1 MAQWPYFPMFLRLAG
16 QPVLLVGGGE
26 VGLRKARLLDKA
38 GARIRLVSPQI
49 HEGFAELSGVTV
61 LGTAFAPEQLDAVR
75 LCIAATDDVALNRH
89 IAELCDAR
97 GIWVNVVDDPEACS
111 AVTPAIIDRNP
122 LIVAIGSG
130 GEAPVLVRR
139 TREQLEALLPFGL
152 GRLASFIGRQ
162 RAHRR
167 GQGEAGAQRRLWER
181 FLDGPGASAALAG
194 DDQSALQ
201 ALQALEAAGSAGG
214 GEVWLVGAGPGDPD
228 LLTFKALRLMQS
240 CDVVLYDRLIPAAI
254 MDLVRR
260 DAERVFVGKRRDQHT
275 VPQGE
280 INAELLRRAQAGQRV
295 LRLKGGDPFMFGRGG
310 EEIEPL
316 ARAGIPFQVV
326 PGVTAATGCAA
337 YAGIPLT
344 HRDHAQACV
353 FVTGHARADGR
364 LSLPWD
370 MLAQRNQ
377 TVVVYMGLATLET
390 LCARFMAHGLPGDW
404 PCAMIENGT
413 QPDQRVITGSLA
425 SLPEQVARA
434 AFKGPSLLIVGTVTR
449 LHPVLGEPVPGDA
462 RA

>member
-38 GARIRLVSPQI
+38 GAGIRLVSPQV
-49 HEGFAELSGVTV
+49 HAGFAELSGVTV

-89 IAELCDAR
+89 IAALCDDR
-97 GIWVNVVDDPEACS
+97 GIWVNVVDDPDACS
-111 AVTPAIIDRNP
+111 AVTPALIDRSP

-139 TREQLEALLPFGL
+139 IREQIEALLPFGL

-162 RAHRR
+162 RAARK
-167 GQGEAGAQRRLWER
+167 GQGEAGAPRRLWER

-194 DDQSALQ
+194 DDDAALKM
-201 ALQALEAAGSAGG
+201 LQALEVPGSKGG

-240 CDVVLYDRLIPAAI
+240 CDVVLYDRLIPATI

-390 LCARFMAHGLPGDW
+390 LCRQFIAHGLPDDW
-404 PCAMIENGT
+404 PCAMVENGT
-413 QPDQRVITGSLA
+413 QPDQRVITGSLS
-425 SLPEQVARA
+425 SLPGRVMQAGL
-434 AFKGPSLLIVGTVTR
+434 KGPSLLIVGTVTR
-449 LHPVLGEPVPGDA
+449 LHPVLGEPLGGDA
-462 RA
+462 HA